1 LGPGSGA
8 GAVAEAAGGPDPGKV
23 VLDVALTSAVDGDY
37 LTDIALMRA
46 KAGLHGQVA
55 SDPTVSHVGANTSSR

>member
-1 LGPGSGA
+1 
-8 GAVAEAAGGPDPGKV
+8 V

-55 SDPTVSHVGANTSSR
+55 SDPTVSHVGANTISR